1 MTNEQTSNN
10 NPKLPDVSFIAQSLI
25 IAILVGLVH
34 TVIQVR
40 QDIALLKD
48 QLSNYV
54 IAKEFAAFKAI
65 AEQHDLEFARRL
77 EKLETEEKKGR

>member
-1 MTNEQTSNN
+1 MSNN
-10 NPKLPDVSFIAQSLI
+10 QGIKPDISFIAQSLI

-40 QDIALLKD
+40 QDIAILKD

-65 AEQHDLEFARRL
+65 AEQQDLQFERRL
-77 EKLETEEKKGR
+77 NKLENQERREK